1 MFIATF
7 NNIEDRLQSEIK
19 EKNAVFLCISL
30 DLHYLCTYMDIET
43 LEGIRKCP
51 LFKGLADNEI
61 IDLMHTVRYRVIR
74 LYKGDFLFVAG
85 EDCLHANILIDGEV
99 VAYLESASDRYIRMS
114 TFHAG
119 NMFAPAF
126 LFAQDRRYPVTVQ
139 ATTNT
144 KVLRILSTDFERLL
158 ELDPRLSKNFT
169 FILSNLIAGLTK
181 KVEMLLSS
189 VRDKV
194 VFFLR
199 EEQRRQQSNTIQL
212 SMSRQELADHF
223 GIQKY
228 SLQRALNELQ
238 ESGAIR
244 IDGKT
249 IEILKL

>member
-1 MFIATF
+1 M
-7 NNIEDRLQSEIK
+7 
-19 EKNAVFLCISL
+19 VFRSIWTIFASI
-30 DLHYLCTYMDIET
+30 MDIET

-51 LFKGLADNEI
+51 LFEGLTDNEI

-85 EDCLHANILIDGEV
+85 DDCLHANILIDGEV
-99 VAYLESASDRYIRMS
+99 VAYLDGASDRHIRMS

-126 LFAQDRRYPVTVQ
+126 LFAQDRSYPVTVQ

-144 KVLRILSTDFERLL
+144 KVLRILSADFERLL
-158 ELDPRLSKNFT
+158 ELDSRLSKNFAV
-169 FILSNLIAGLTK
+169 ILSNLIAGLTK
-181 KVEMLLSS
+181 KVRMLLSS

-249 IEILKL
+249 IEILRL

>member
-1 MFIATF
+1 
-7 NNIEDRLQSEIK
+7 
-19 EKNAVFLCISL
+19 
-30 DLHYLCTYMDIET
+30 MDTET

-51 LFKGLADNEI
+51 LFEGLTDNEV
-61 IDLMHTVRYRVIR
+61 IDLMHAVRYRVAR

-85 EDCLHANILIDGEV
+85 EDCLHANILLDGEV
-99 VAYLESASDRYIRMS
+99 VAYLEGASDRYIRMS

-126 LFAQDRRYPVTVQ
+126 LFAQVRKYPVMVQ

-144 KVLRILSTDFERLL
+144 KVLRILSADFEQLL
-158 ELDPRLSKNFT
+158 ELDSRLYKNFT
-169 FILSNLIAGLTK
+169 VILSNLIAGLTK
-181 KVEMLLSS
+181 KVEMLLLS
-189 VRDKV
+189 VRDKII
-194 VFFLR
+194 FFLK
-199 EEQRRQQSNTIQL
+199 EEQRHQQSNTIRL

-249 IEILKL
+249 IEILKLYD

>member
-1 MFIATF
+1 MLILRILNGFCSI
-7 NNIEDRLQSEIK
+7 
-19 EKNAVFLCISL
+19 
-30 DLHYLCTYMDIET
+30 CTIFASIMDIET

-51 LFKGLADNEI
+51 LFEGLTDNEI
-61 IDLMHTVRYRVIR
+61 IGLMHAVRYRVVH

-85 EDCLHANILIDGEV
+85 DDCLHANILIDGEV
-99 VAYLESASDRYIRMS
+99 VAYLEGASDRYIRMS

-126 LFAQDRRYPVTVQ
+126 LFAQNRRYPVTVQ

-144 KVLRILSTDFERLL
+144 RVLRILSADFERLL
-158 ELDPRLSKNFT
+158 ELDSRLSKNFT
-169 FILSNLIAGLTK
+169 VILSNLIAGLTK
-181 KVEMLLSS
+181 KVGMLLSS
-189 VRDKV
+189 VRDKII
-194 VFFLR
+194 FFLK

-228 SLQRALNELQ
+228 SLQRALNGLQ

>member
-1 MFIATF
+1 
-7 NNIEDRLQSEIK
+7 
-19 EKNAVFLCISL
+19 
-30 DLHYLCTYMDIET
+30 MDIET

-51 LFKGLADNEI
+51 LFKGLTDNEI
-61 IDLMHTVRYRVIR
+61 IDLMHAIRYRVIR

-85 EDCLHANILIDGEV
+85 EDCSHANILIDGEV
-99 VAYLESASDRYIRMS
+99 VAYLESASDRYIRMA
-114 TFHAG
+114 TFHTG

-126 LFAQDRRYPVTVQ
+126 LFAQDRSYPVTVQ

-144 KVLRILSTDFERLL
+144 KVLRILSADFERLL
-158 ELDPRLSKNFT
+158 ELDSRLSKNFAV
-169 FILSNLIAGLTK
+169 ILSNLIAGLTK
-181 KVEMLLSS
+181 KVRMLLSS
-189 VRDKV
+189 VHDKV
-194 VFFLR
+194 VFFLK

-249 IEILKL
+249 IEILRL

>member
-1 MFIATF
+1 
-7 NNIEDRLQSEIK
+7 
-19 EKNAVFLCISL
+19 
-30 DLHYLCTYMDIET
+30 MDIET

-51 LFKGLADNEI
+51 LFEGLTDNEI
-61 IDLMHTVRYRVIR
+61 IDLMHAVRYRVIR

-85 EDCLHANILIDGEV
+85 DDCLHANILIDGEI
-99 VAYLESASDRYIRMS
+99 VAYLEGASDRYIRMS

-126 LFAQDRRYPVTVQ
+126 LFAQNRRYPVTVQ
-139 ATTNT
+139 AMTNT
-144 KVLRILSTDFERLL
+144 RVLRILSADFERLL
-158 ELDPRLSKNFT
+158 ELDSRLSKNFT
-169 FILSNLIAGLTK
+169 IILSNLIAGLTK
-181 KVEMLLSS
+181 KVGMLLSS
-189 VRDKV
+189 VRDKII
-194 VFFLR
+194 FFLK

>member
-1 MFIATF
+1 
-7 NNIEDRLQSEIK
+7 
-19 EKNAVFLCISL
+19 
-30 DLHYLCTYMDIET
+30 MDIET

-51 LFKGLADNEI
+51 LFKGLTDNEI
-61 IDLMHTVRYRVIR
+61 IDLMHAIRYRVIR

-85 EDCLHANILIDGEV
+85 EDCIHANILIDGEV
-99 VAYLESASDRYIRMS
+99 VAYLESASDRYIRMA
-114 TFHAG
+114 TFHTG

-126 LFAQDRRYPVTVQ
+126 LFAQNRSYPVTVQ

-144 KVLRILSTDFERLL
+144 KVLRILSADFERLL
-158 ELDPRLSKNFT
+158 ELDSRLSKNFAV
-169 FILSNLIAGLTK
+169 ILSNLIAGLTK
-181 KVEMLLSS
+181 KVRMLLSS
-189 VRDKV
+189 VHDKV
-194 VFFLR
+194 VFFLK

-249 IEILKL
+249 IEILRL

>member
-1 MFIATF
+1 
-7 NNIEDRLQSEIK
+7 
-19 EKNAVFLCISL
+19 
-30 DLHYLCTYMDIET
+30 MDIET

-51 LFKGLADNEI
+51 LFEGLTDNEI
-61 IDLMHTVRYRVIR
+61 IDLMHAVRYRVTR

-85 EDCLHANILIDGEV
+85 EDCLHANILLDGEV
-99 VAYLESASDRYIRMS
+99 VAYLEGASDRYIRMS

-126 LFAQDRRYPVTVQ
+126 LFAQVRKYPVMVQ

-144 KVLRILSTDFERLL
+144 KVLRILSADFEQLL
-158 ELDPRLSKNFT
+158 ELDSRLYKNFT
-169 FILSNLIAGLTK
+169 VILSNLIAGLTK
-181 KVEMLLSS
+181 KVEMLLLS
-189 VRDKV
+189 VRDKII
-194 VFFLR
+194 FFLK
-199 EEQRRQQSNTIQL
+199 EEQRHQQSNTIRL

>member
-1 MFIATF
+1 
-7 NNIEDRLQSEIK
+7 
-19 EKNAVFLCISL
+19 
-30 DLHYLCTYMDIET
+30 MDTET

-51 LFKGLADNEI
+51 LFEGLTDNEI
-61 IDLMHTVRYRVIR
+61 IDLMHAVRYRVTR

-85 EDCLHANILIDGEV
+85 DDCLHANILIDGEV
-99 VAYLESASDRYIRMS
+99 VAYLEGASDRYIRMS

-126 LFAQDRRYPVTVQ
+126 LFAQNRRYPVTVQ

-144 KVLRILSTDFERLL
+144 RVLRILSADFERLL
-158 ELDPRLSKNFT
+158 ELDSRLSKNFT
-169 FILSNLIAGLTK
+169 IILSNLIAGLTK
-181 KVEMLLSS
+181 KVGMLLSS
-189 VRDKV
+189 VRDKII
-194 VFFLR
+194 FFLK

-228 SLQRALNELQ
+228 SLQRALNDFQ
-238 ESGAIR
+238 ENGAIR

>member
-1 MFIATF
+1 M
-7 NNIEDRLQSEIK
+7 
-19 EKNAVFLCISL
+19 VFRSIWTIFASI
-30 DLHYLCTYMDIET
+30 MDIET

-51 LFKGLADNEI
+51 LFEGLTDNEI

-85 EDCLHANILIDGEV
+85 DDCLHANILIDGEV
-99 VAYLESASDRYIRMS
+99 VAYLDGASDRHIRMS

-249 IEILKL
+249 IEILSGGIF

>member
-1 MFIATF
+1 MLILRIL
-7 NNIEDRLQSEIK
+7 N
-19 EKNAVFLCISL
+19 VFRSI
-30 DLHYLCTYMDIET
+30 CTIFASIMDIET
-43 LEGIRKCP
+43 FEGIRKCP
-51 LFKGLADNEI
+51 LFEGLTDNEI
-61 IDLMHTVRYRVIR
+61 MDLMHTVRYRVVR
-74 LYKGDFLFVAG
+74 LYKSDFLFIAG

-99 VAYLESASDRYIRMS
+99 VAYLEGASDRYIRMS

-144 KVLRILSTDFERLL
+144 KVLRILSADFERLL

-181 KVEMLLSS
+181 KVGMLLSS
-189 VRDKV
+189 VRDKIT
-194 VFFLR
+194 FFLR
-199 EEQRRQQSNTIQL
+199 EERRRQQSNTIQL

>member
-1 MFIATF
+1 
-7 NNIEDRLQSEIK
+7 
-19 EKNAVFLCISL
+19 
-30 DLHYLCTYMDIET
+30 MDIET

-51 LFKGLADNEI
+51 LFKGLTDNEI
-61 IDLMHTVRYRVIR
+61 IDLMHAIRYRVIR

-85 EDCLHANILIDGEV
+85 EDCIHANILIDGEV
-99 VAYLESASDRYIRMS
+99 VAYLESASDRYIRMA

-126 LFAQDRRYPVTVQ
+126 LFAQDRSYPVTVQ

-144 KVLRILSTDFERLL
+144 KVLRILSADFERLL
-158 ELDPRLSKNFT
+158 ELDSRLSKNFAV
-169 FILSNLIAGLTK
+169 ILSNLIAGLTK
-181 KVEMLLSS
+181 KVGMLLLS
-189 VRDKV
+189 VRDKII
-194 VFFLR
+194 FFLK
-199 EEQRRQQSNTIQL
+199 EEQRLQQSNTIRL

-228 SLQRALNELQ
+228 SLQRAFNELQ

-249 IEILKL
+249 IEILRL

>member
-1 MFIATF
+1 
-7 NNIEDRLQSEIK
+7 
-19 EKNAVFLCISL
+19 
-30 DLHYLCTYMDIET
+30 MDIET

-51 LFKGLADNEI
+51 LFKGLTDTEI
-61 IDLMHTVRYRVIR
+61 IDLMHAIRYRVIR

-85 EDCLHANILIDGEV
+85 EDCIHANILIDGEV
-99 VAYLESASDRYIRMS
+99 VAYLESASDRYIRMA
-114 TFHAG
+114 TFHTG

-126 LFAQDRRYPVTVQ
+126 LFAQDRSYPVTVQ

-144 KVLRILSTDFERLL
+144 KVLRILSADFERLL
-158 ELDPRLSKNFT
+158 ELDSRLSKNFAV
-169 FILSNLIAGLTK
+169 ILSNLIAGLTK
-181 KVEMLLSS
+181 KVRMLLSS
-189 VRDKV
+189 VHDKV
-194 VFFLR
+194 VFFLK

-249 IEILKL
+249 IEILRL

>member
-1 MFIATF
+1 
-7 NNIEDRLQSEIK
+7 
-19 EKNAVFLCISL
+19 
-30 DLHYLCTYMDIET
+30 MDIET

-51 LFKGLADNEI
+51 LFKGLTDNEI
-61 IDLMHTVRYRVIR
+61 IDLMHVIRYRVIR
-74 LYKGDFLFVAG
+74 LYKGDFLFVAS
-85 EDCLHANILIDGEV
+85 EECFHANILIDGEV
-99 VAYLESASDRYIRMS
+99 VAYLEGASDRYIRMS

-139 ATTNT
+139 ATTIT
-144 KVLRILSTDFERLL
+144 KVLRIQSVDFERLL
-158 ELDPRLSKNFT
+158 ELDSRLSKNFT
-169 FILSNLIAGLTK
+169 IILSNLIAGLTK
-181 KVEMLLSS
+181 KVGMLLSS
-189 VRDKV
+189 VRDKII
-194 VFFLR
+194 FFLK

-228 SLQRALNELQ
+228 SLQRAFNELQ
-238 ESGAIR
+238 ENGAIR

>member
-1 MFIATF
+1 
-7 NNIEDRLQSEIK
+7 
-19 EKNAVFLCISL
+19 
-30 DLHYLCTYMDIET
+30 MDIET

-51 LFKGLADNEI
+51 LFNGLTDNEI
-61 IDLMHTVRYRVIR
+61 IDLMHAIRYRVIR

-85 EDCLHANILIDGEV
+85 EECIHANILIDGEV
-99 VAYLESASDRYIRMS
+99 VAYLEGTSDRYIRMS

-126 LFAQDRRYPVTVQ
+126 LFAQERRYPVTVQ

-144 KVLRILSTDFERLL
+144 KVLRIQSADFERLL
-158 ELDPRLSKNFT
+158 ELDYRLAKNFT
-169 FILSNLIAGLTK
+169 VILSNLIAGLTK
-181 KVEMLLSS
+181 KVGMLLLS
-189 VRDKV
+189 VREKII
-194 VFFLR
+194 FFLK

-249 IEILKL
+249 IEILKISPS

>member
-1 MFIATF
+1 MCPAIRKFVNFKDYWLFIATF
-7 NNIEDRLQSEIK
+7 ASI
-19 EKNAVFLCISL
+19 
-30 DLHYLCTYMDIET
+30 MDIET
-43 LEGIRKCP
+43 LKGIRQCP
-51 LFKGLADNEI
+51 LFEGLTDNEI
-61 IDLMHTVRYRVIR
+61 MDLMHTIRYRVTH

-85 EDCLHANILIDGEV
+85 ENCLHANILIDGEV
-99 VAYLESASDRYIRMS
+99 VAYLEGASDRYIRMS

-144 KVLRILSTDFERLL
+144 KVLRILSADFERLL
-158 ELDPRLSKNFT
+158 ELDARLYKNFT
-169 FILSNLIAGLTK
+169 VILSNLIAGLTK
-181 KVEMLLSS
+181 KMGMLLSS
-189 VRDKV
+189 VRDKII
-194 VFFLR
+194 FFLK
-199 EEQRRQQSNTIQL
+199 EQQRRQKSSTITL
-212 SMSRQELADHF
+212 PMSRQELADHF

>member
-1 MFIATF
+1 
-7 NNIEDRLQSEIK
+7 
-19 EKNAVFLCISL
+19 
-30 DLHYLCTYMDIET
+30 MDIET

-51 LFKGLADNEI
+51 LFEGLTDNEV
-61 IDLMHTVRYRVIR
+61 IDLMHTVRYRVTR

-85 EDCLHANILIDGEV
+85 EDCLHANILLDGEV
-99 VAYLESASDRYIRMS
+99 VAYLEGASDRYIRMS

-126 LFAQDRRYPVTVQ
+126 LFAQVRRYPVTVQ

-144 KVLRILSTDFERLL
+144 KVLRILSADFERLL
-158 ELDPRLSKNFT
+158 ELDSRLAKNFT
-169 FILSNLIAGLTK
+169 VILSNLIAGLTK
-181 KVEMLLSS
+181 KVGMLLLS
-189 VRDKV
+189 VRDKII
-194 VFFLR
+194 FFLK
-199 EEQRRQQSNTIQL
+199 EEQHRQQSNTIRL

-244 IDGKT
+244 IWKDDRDPVRQHILIDLLIT
-249 IEILKL
+249 IKFDII

>member
-1 MFIATF
+1 
-7 NNIEDRLQSEIK
+7 
-19 EKNAVFLCISL
+19 
-30 DLHYLCTYMDIET
+30 MDTET

-51 LFKGLADNEI
+51 LFEGLTDNEI

-85 EDCLHANILIDGEV
+85 DDCLHANILIDGEV
-99 VAYLESASDRYIRMS
+99 VAYLDGASDRHIRMS

-144 KVLRILSTDFERLL
+144 KVLRILSADFERLL
-158 ELDPRLSKNFT
+158 ELDSRLSKNFT
-169 FILSNLIAGLTK
+169 VILSNLIAGLTK

>member
-1 MFIATF
+1 
-7 NNIEDRLQSEIK
+7 
-19 EKNAVFLCISL
+19 
-30 DLHYLCTYMDIET
+30 MDIET

-51 LFKGLADNEI
+51 LFEGLTDNEI
-61 IDLMHTVRYRVIR
+61 IDLMLAVRYRVAR

-85 EDCLHANILIDGEV
+85 EDCLHANILLDGEV
-99 VAYLESASDRYIRMS
+99 VAYLEGASDRYIRMS

-126 LFAQDRRYPVTVQ
+126 LFAQVRKYPVIVQ

-144 KVLRILSTDFERLL
+144 KVLRILSADFEQLL
-158 ELDPRLSKNFT
+158 ELDSRLYKNFT
-169 FILSNLIAGLTK
+169 VILSNLIAGLTK
-181 KVEMLLSS
+181 KVEMLLLS
-189 VRDKV
+189 VRDKII
-194 VFFLR
+194 FFLK
-199 EEQRRQQSNTIQL
+199 EEQRHQQSNTIRL

-249 IEILKL
+249 IEILSGGIL

>member
-1 MFIATF
+1 M
-7 NNIEDRLQSEIK
+7 
-19 EKNAVFLCISL
+19 VFRSIWTIFASI
-30 DLHYLCTYMDIET
+30 MDIET

-51 LFKGLADNEI
+51 LFEGLTDNEI

-85 EDCLHANILIDGEV
+85 DDCLHANILIDGEV
-99 VAYLESASDRYIRMS
+99 VAYLDGASDRHIRMS

-144 KVLRILSTDFERLL
+144 KVLRILSADFERLL
-158 ELDPRLSKNFT
+158 ELDSRLSKNFT
-169 FILSNLIAGLTK
+169 VILSNLIAGLTK

>member
-1 MFIATF
+1 
-7 NNIEDRLQSEIK
+7 
-19 EKNAVFLCISL
+19 
-30 DLHYLCTYMDIET
+30 MDTET
-43 LEGIRKCP
+43 LESIRKCP
-51 LFKGLADNEI
+51 LFEGLTDNEI
-61 IDLMHTVRYRVIR
+61 IDLMHAVRYRVTR

-85 EDCLHANILIDGEV
+85 EDCLHANILLDGEV
-99 VAYLESASDRYIRMS
+99 VAYLEGAFDRYIRMS

-126 LFAQDRRYPVTVQ
+126 LFAQVRRYPVTVQ

-144 KVLRILSTDFERLL
+144 KVLRILSADFERLL
-158 ELDPRLSKNFT
+158 ELDSRLTKNFT
-169 FILSNLIAGLTK
+169 VILSNLIAGLTK
-181 KVEMLLSS
+181 KVEMLLLS
-189 VRDKV
+189 VRDKII
-194 VFFLR
+194 FFLK
-199 EEQRRQQSNTIQL
+199 EQQRLQQSNTIQL

>member
-1 MFIATF
+1 
-7 NNIEDRLQSEIK
+7 
-19 EKNAVFLCISL
+19 
-30 DLHYLCTYMDIET
+30 MDIET

-51 LFKGLADNEI
+51 LFKGLTDNEI
-61 IDLMHTVRYRVIR
+61 IDLMHAIRYRVIR

-85 EDCLHANILIDGEV
+85 EDCIHANILIDGEL
-99 VAYLESASDRYIRMS
+99 VAYLESASDRYIRMA
-114 TFHAG
+114 TFHTG

-126 LFAQDRRYPVTVQ
+126 LFAQDRSYPVTVQ

-144 KVLRILSTDFERLL
+144 KVLRILSADFERLL
-158 ELDPRLSKNFT
+158 ELDSRLSKNFAV
-169 FILSNLIAGLTK
+169 ILSNLIAGLTK
-181 KVEMLLSS
+181 KVRMLLSS
-189 VRDKV
+189 VHDKV
-194 VFFLR
+194 VFFLK

-212 SMSRQELADHF
+212 SMSRQEQADHF

-249 IEILKL
+249 IEILRL

>member
-1 MFIATF
+1 M
-7 NNIEDRLQSEIK
+7 
-19 EKNAVFLCISL
+19 VFRSIWTIFASI
-30 DLHYLCTYMDIET
+30 MDIET

-51 LFKGLADNEI
+51 LFEGLTDNEI

-144 KVLRILSTDFERLL
+144 KVLRILSADFERLL
-158 ELDPRLSKNFT
+158 ELDSRLSKNFT
-169 FILSNLIAGLTK
+169 VILSNLIAGLTK

-249 IEILKL
+249 IEILSGGIF

>member
-1 MFIATF
+1 M
-7 NNIEDRLQSEIK
+7 
-19 EKNAVFLCISL
+19 VFRSIWTIFASI
-30 DLHYLCTYMDIET
+30 MDIET

-51 LFKGLADNEI
+51 LFEGLTDNEI

-99 VAYLESASDRYIRMS
+99 VAYLDGASDRHIRMS

-144 KVLRILSTDFERLL
+144 KVLRILSADFERLL
-158 ELDPRLSKNFT
+158 ELDSRLSKNFT
-169 FILSNLIAGLTK
+169 VLLSNLIAGLTK
-181 KVEMLLSS
+181 KVGMLLSS
-189 VRDKV
+189 VRDKII
-194 VFFLR
+194 FFLK
-199 EEQRRQQSNTIQL
+199 EERRRQQSNTIQL

>member
-1 MFIATF
+1 
-7 NNIEDRLQSEIK
+7 
-19 EKNAVFLCISL
+19 
-30 DLHYLCTYMDIET
+30 MDIET

-51 LFKGLADNEI
+51 LFKGLTDNEI
-61 IDLMHTVRYRVIR
+61 IDLMHAIRYRVIR

-85 EDCLHANILIDGEV
+85 DDCLHANILIDGEV
-99 VAYLESASDRYIRMS
+99 VAYLEGASDRYIRMS

-144 KVLRILSTDFERLL
+144 KVLRILSADFERLL
-158 ELDPRLSKNFT
+158 ELDSRLSKNFT
-169 FILSNLIAGLTK
+169 VILSNLIAGLTK
-181 KVEMLLSS
+181 KVGMLLLS
-189 VRDKV
+189 VRDKII
-194 VFFLR
+194 FFLK
-199 EEQRRQQSNTIQL
+199 EEQRRQQSDTIRL

-249 IEILKL
+249 IEILSGGIF

>member
-1 MFIATF
+1 
-7 NNIEDRLQSEIK
+7 
-19 EKNAVFLCISL
+19 
-30 DLHYLCTYMDIET
+30 MDIET

-51 LFKGLADNEI
+51 LFEGLTDNEI
-61 IDLMHTVRYRVIR
+61 IDLMHAVRYRVAR

-85 EDCLHANILIDGEV
+85 EDCLHANILLDGEV
-99 VAYLESASDRYIRMS
+99 VAYLEGASDRYIRMS

-126 LFAQDRRYPVTVQ
+126 LFAQVRRYPVTVQ

-144 KVLRILSTDFERLL
+144 KVLRILSADFERLL
-158 ELDPRLSKNFT
+158 ELDSRLAKNFT
-169 FILSNLIAGLTK
+169 VILSNLIAGLTK
-181 KVEMLLSS
+181 KVGMLLLS
-189 VRDKV
+189 VRDKII
-194 VFFLR
+194 FFLK
-199 EEQRRQQSNTIQL
+199 EEQHRQQSNTIRL

-238 ESGAIR
+238 GSGAIR

-249 IEILKL
+249 IEILSGGIF

>member
-1 MFIATF
+1 MDTETF
-7 NNIEDRLQSEIK
+7 
-19 EKNAVFLCISL
+19 
-30 DLHYLCTYMDIET
+30 
-43 LEGIRKCP
+43 EGIRKCP
-51 LFKGLADNEI
+51 LFEGLTDNEV
-61 IDLMHTVRYRVIR
+61 IDLMHAVRYRVTR

-85 EDCLHANILIDGEV
+85 EDCLHANILLDGEV
-99 VAYLESASDRYIRMS
+99 VAYLEGASDRYIRMS

-126 LFAQDRRYPVTVQ
+126 LFAQVRRYPVTVQ

-144 KVLRILSTDFERLL
+144 KVLRILSADFERLL
-158 ELDPRLSKNFT
+158 ELDSRLAKNFT
-169 FILSNLIAGLTK
+169 VILSNLIAGLTK
-181 KVEMLLSS
+181 TVGLLLLS
-189 VRDKV
+189 VRDKII
-194 VFFLR
+194 FFLK
-199 EEQRRQQSNTIQL
+199 EEQRRQQSNTIRL

-249 IEILKL
+249 IEILSGGRVVAGTGTWV

>member
-1 MFIATF
+1 MLILRILNGFCSI
-7 NNIEDRLQSEIK
+7 
-19 EKNAVFLCISL
+19 
-30 DLHYLCTYMDIET
+30 CTIFASIMDIET
-43 LEGIRKCP
+43 LEGIRNCP
-51 LFKGLADNEI
+51 LFEGLTDNEI
-61 IDLMHTVRYRVIR
+61 IDLMHAVRYRVIR

-85 EDCLHANILIDGEV
+85 DDCLHANILIDGEI
-99 VAYLESASDRYIRMS
+99 VAYLEGASDRYIRMS

-126 LFAQDRRYPVTVQ
+126 LFAQNRRYPVTVQ

-144 KVLRILSTDFERLL
+144 RVLRILSADFERLL
-158 ELDPRLSKNFT
+158 ELDSRLSKNFT
-169 FILSNLIAGLTK
+169 IILSNLIAGLTK
-181 KVEMLLSS
+181 KVGMLLSS
-189 VRDKV
+189 VRDKII
-194 VFFLR
+194 FFLK

>member
-1 MFIATF
+1 
-7 NNIEDRLQSEIK
+7 
-19 EKNAVFLCISL
+19 
-30 DLHYLCTYMDIET
+30 MDTET
-43 LEGIRKCP
+43 LESIRKCP
-51 LFKGLADNEI
+51 LFEGLTDNEI
-61 IDLMHTVRYRVIR
+61 MDLMHAVRYRVIR
-74 LYKGDFLFVAG
+74 VYKGDFLFVAG
-85 EDCLHANILIDGEV
+85 DDCLHANILIDGEV
-99 VAYLESASDRYIRMS
+99 VAYLDGASDRHIRMS

-126 LFAQDRRYPVTVQ
+126 LFTQDRRYPVTVQ

-144 KVLRILSTDFERLL
+144 KVLRILSADFERLL
-158 ELDPRLSKNFT
+158 ELDSRLSKNFT
-169 FILSNLIAGLTK
+169 VILSNLIAGLTK

>member
-1 MFIATF
+1 
-7 NNIEDRLQSEIK
+7 
-19 EKNAVFLCISL
+19 
-30 DLHYLCTYMDIET
+30 MDTET

-51 LFKGLADNEI
+51 LFEGLTDNEI
-61 IDLMHTVRYRVIR
+61 MDLMHAVRYRVTR

-85 EDCLHANILIDGEV
+85 ENCLHANILLDGEV
-99 VAYLESASDRYIRMS
+99 IAYLESASDRYIRMS

-139 ATTNT
+139 ATKNT
-144 KVLRILSTDFERLL
+144 KVLRISSADFERLL

-169 FILSNLIAGLTK
+169 VILSNLIAGLTK
-181 KVEMLLSS
+181 KVGMLL
-189 VRDKV
+189 
-194 VFFLR
+194 L
-199 EEQRRQQSNTIQL
+199 RQQSNTIQL

-244 IDGKT
+244 IEGKT
-249 IEILKL
+249 IEILSGGISN

>member
-1 MFIATF
+1 
-7 NNIEDRLQSEIK
+7 
-19 EKNAVFLCISL
+19 
-30 DLHYLCTYMDIET
+30 MDIET

-51 LFKGLADNEI
+51 LFEGLTDNEI
-61 IDLMHTVRYRVIR
+61 IDLMHAVRYRVAR

-85 EDCLHANILIDGEV
+85 EDCLHANILLDGEV
-99 VAYLESASDRYIRMS
+99 VAYLEGASDRYIRMS

-126 LFAQDRRYPVTVQ
+126 LFAQVRKYPVMVQ

-144 KVLRILSTDFERLL
+144 KVLRILSADFEQLL
-158 ELDPRLSKNFT
+158 ELDSRLYKNFT
-169 FILSNLIAGLTK
+169 VILSNLIAGLTK
-181 KVEMLLSS
+181 KVEMLLLS
-189 VRDKV
+189 VRDKII
-194 VFFLR
+194 FFLK
-199 EEQRRQQSNTIQL
+199 EEQRHQQSNTIRL

>member
-1 MFIATF
+1 
-7 NNIEDRLQSEIK
+7 
-19 EKNAVFLCISL
+19 
-30 DLHYLCTYMDIET
+30 MDIET

-51 LFKGLADNEI
+51 LFEGLTDNEV
-61 IDLMHTVRYRVIR
+61 IDLMHTVRYRVTR

-85 EDCLHANILIDGEV
+85 EDCLHANILLDGEV
-99 VAYLESASDRYIRMS
+99 VAYLEGASDRYIRMS

-126 LFAQDRRYPVTVQ
+126 LFAQVRRYPVTVQ

-144 KVLRILSTDFERLL
+144 KVLRILSADFERLL
-158 ELDPRLSKNFT
+158 ELDSRLAKNFT
-169 FILSNLIAGLTK
+169 VILSNLIAGLTK
-181 KVEMLLSS
+181 KVGMLLLS
-189 VRDKV
+189 VRDKII
-194 VFFLR
+194 FFLK
-199 EEQRRQQSNTIQL
+199 EEQRRQQSNTIRL

-249 IEILKL
+249 IEILSGSIF